1 MFANQNEK
9 HSELMERANTVGID
23 FLKTEIQTAFT
34 FIQVAETSSSPETRA
49 RNFGLA
55 LKGYHAVLHFLPRLV
70 PTPDERTEIDQSMG
84 KLKQRLGEAG
94 YSSETSL
101 PADSKSL

>member
-1 MFANQNEK
+1 MSANQNEK
-9 HSELMERANTVGID
+9 HSDLMERANTVGID

-55 LKGYHAVLHFLPRLV
+55 LEGYRAVLHFLPRLV
-70 PTPDERTEIDQSMG
+70 PTPDERTEIDQNMV
-84 KLKQRLGEAG
+84 KLKRRLGEAG
-94 YSSETSL
+94 YSSETSS

>member
-1 MFANQNEK
+1 MSANQNEK
-9 HSELMERANTVGID
+9 HSDLMERANTVGID

-94 YSSETSL
+94 YSSETSS
-101 PADSKSL
+101 PADSKST

>member
-1 MFANQNEK
+1 MFASQHEK

-23 FLKTEIQTAFT
+23 FLRTEIHTAET

-55 LKGYHAVLHFLPRLV
+55 LKGYRAVLHFLPRLV
-70 PTPDERTEIDQSMG
+70 PTPDERIEIDQNLD

-94 YSSETSL
+94 YSSET
-101 PADSKSL
+101 